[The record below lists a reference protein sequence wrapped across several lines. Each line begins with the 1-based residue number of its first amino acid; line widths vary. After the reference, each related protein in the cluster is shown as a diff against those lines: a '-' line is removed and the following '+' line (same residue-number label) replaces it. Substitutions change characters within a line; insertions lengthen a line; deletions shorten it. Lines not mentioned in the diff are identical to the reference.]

1 MITVTGKEDI
11 PMGTNIGAAS
21 NSSEERI
28 IPQGKIFAHTEIETT
43 FEPND
48 CGSEST
54 PSLERA
60 RQWYQIYAYE
70 FQGLRL
76 CIESYMWV

>member
-1 MITVTGKEDI
+1 MITVNGKEDV

-43 FEPND
+43 FERND
-48 CGSEST
+48 GGSDS
-54 PSLERA
+54 SFERA
-60 RQWYQIYAYE
+60 RRWYRFYAYE
-70 FQGLRL
+70 FPMLRL
-76 CIESYMWV
+76 YNSFV